1 MAVKAF
7 ELSEKNQ
14 PIWNEFARVRMAEIV
29 EAQERRG
36 KINELSAKVNL
47 ATYKEAAILLDS
59 LCNDFSKLTLKIVD
73 KARNTKRE
81 NHINGFLLSC
91 RKLGL
96 LSLPKDIAISIL
108 PAEYR
113 CLFE

>member
-1 MAVKAF
+1 MSRKAF

-14 PIWNEFARVRMAEIV
+14 PIWDEFAKVRMIEIR

-36 KINELSAKVNL
+36 KINELSARVNI
-47 ATYKEAAILLDS
+47 ATYKEAVILLDS
-59 LCNDFSKLTLKIVD
+59 LCNDFSKLTLKIVE
-73 KARNTKRE
+73 KAKNTKRE

-91 RKLGL
+91 HKLGL
-96 LSLPKDIAISIL
+96 VSLSKEIAVSIL